1 MPFLQERIKDTQWE
15 VRRAAVDTL
24 CNLLNTYFD
33 EIPTD
38 VIHNLAERVMDKR
51 LEVRK
56 FAITGL
62 MNVSCFRG

>member
-1 MPFLQERIKDTQWE
+1 M
-15 VRRAAVDTL
+15 RRAAVDTL

-33 EIPTD
+33 KIPTE

-62 MNVSCFRG
+62 MNVYCFRG